1 MRRPVH
7 AGHECGLH
15 GMQIAVLC
23 QTLDGGDLVAGMHH
37 RERQAA
43 VDALSVDDHRAGAAL
58 SLVAALLRTGQP
70 EMLTQRIEQRYARV
84 EIESMTPSID
94 SQCHGLVVHRCGFCR
109 GLG

>member
-1 MRRPVH
+1 
-7 AGHECGLH
+7 
-15 GMQIAVLC
+15 
-23 QTLDGGDLVAGMHH
+23 MHH
-37 RERQAA
+37 GERQAA

-70 EMLTQRIEQRYARV
+70 EMLTQRIEQRYTRI

-94 SQCHGLVVHRCGFCR
+94 SQRHVLVVHRCGFRR